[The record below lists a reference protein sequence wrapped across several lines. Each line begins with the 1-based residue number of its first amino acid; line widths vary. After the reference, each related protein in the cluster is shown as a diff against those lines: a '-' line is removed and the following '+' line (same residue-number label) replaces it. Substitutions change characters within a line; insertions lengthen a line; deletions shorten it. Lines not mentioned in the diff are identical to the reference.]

1 MNVTDEMI
9 GEYQKRMQDIEDNMT
24 PEERMNHEEENYI
37 KHLLEE
43 QPELLKLFFNH
54 SKQKEQL
61 EQENETLRSANED
74 LIKENRTLKNF
85 KNIDVE
91 HPSNK
96 FF

>member
-37 KHLLEE
+37 NHLLEE
-43 QPELLKLFFNH
+43 HPELLKLFYNH
-54 SKQKEQL
+54 SKQIEQL